1 MWVGF
6 AVFVVVAIAVD
17 LLVME
22 KQGSHKVTMKEAAL
36 WSVLWFSLSFVFVGL
51 LWWYLNGS
59 QGREVA
65 NTVSMQFITGYLVE
79 KSLSIDN
86 IFVFLMIFSYF
97 AVPEQYQKRA
107 LIIGIIGAI
116 VLRAILI
123 LAGAWLLAT
132 FHWLLYVF
140 GAFLVITGVKMWIA
154 AGQEPDIADN
164 PVLKFLKKHIKIS
177 DRFDGEKLTTVVN
190 GVKLY
195 TPLFVVL
202 VMLGATDVI
211 FAVDS
216 IPAIFAI
223 TSDPFIV
230 LTANIF
236 AILGLRALY
245 FLLADMASRFH
256 LLAYGLA
263 LVLVFI
269 GGKMLLV
276 DFYKIPI
283 GVALMV
289 TAGLIIASV
298 VASVVSSRS
307 GHSTPSRPQTMG
319 GVRAI
324 PPSRNE
330 QRDSDGRLIAVTL
343 ESERFPASL
352 PAGSCWLVA
361 LDGSGHALHAL
372 TQAMRLAK
380 ESGVPVLDLVNAQ
393 PWLSKE
399 ASESHLAQY
408 GWAVATDACAILD
421 ANGVGWR
428 LHVRMGEAVDSI
440 VQQAASLSSRGIV
453 IGARGLSTTENL
465 LLGSVA
471 QQVIHAAQGVVLVVR
486 APSGLRPCTA
496 EGSLVNANF

>member
-1 MWVGF
+1 MWTGF
-6 AVFVVVAIAVD
+6 AVFVVVALATD

-22 KQGSHKVTMKEAAL
+22 KQGAHKVTMKEASL
-36 WSVLWFSLSFVFVGL
+36 WSILWFSLAFVFVAA
-51 LWWYLNGS
+51 LWWYLNSS

-116 VLRAILI
+116 VLRAVLI

-140 GAFLVITGVKMWIA
+140 GAFLVITGVKMWLA
-154 AGQEPDIADN
+154 AGKEPDIASN
-164 PVLKFLKKHIKIS
+164 PVLKFLRSRIKIS
-177 DRFDGEKLTTVVN
+177 DRFDGEKLTTRI
-190 GVKLY
+190 GGIKHY

-202 VMLGATDVI
+202 VMIGVTDVI

-230 LTANIF
+230 LTANVF

-269 GGKMLLV
+269 GGKMLLI
-276 DFYKIPI
+276 DFYKVPI
-283 GVALMV
+283 GIALMV

-298 VASVVSSRS
+298 IASVITSRPEQDASAKPKQIEGRRAQPESRS
-307 GHSTPSRPQTMG
+307 L
-319 GVRAI
+319 
-324 PPSRNE
+324 
-330 QRDSDGRLIAVTL
+330 QRDGEGRLIALTL
-343 ESERFPASL
+343 DSEERPELATHGES
-352 PAGSCWLVA
+352 WLVA
-361 LDGSGHALHAL
+361 IDGSAHSLQALSE
-372 TQAMRLAK
+372 AMRLAK
-380 ESGVPVLDLVNAQ
+380 DSSPARLELIYAHA
-393 PWLSKE
+393 WLSTE
-399 ASESHLAQY
+399 AAETHLADF
-408 GWAVATDACAILD
+408 GWTAAAEACAILD
-421 ANGVGWR
+421 ANGVAWR
-428 LHVRMGEAVDSI
+428 LHVHMGEPAHSI
-440 VQQAASLSSRGIV
+440 VTLAKSLNSRGIV
-453 IGARGLSTTENL
+453 IGARGLSTTEGL

-471 QQVIHAAQGVVLVVR
+471 QQVLHAAQGPVLVVR
-486 APSGLRPCTA
+486 TPVEARIGKQGA
-496 EGSLVNANF
+496 Q

>member
-1 MWVGF
+1 METIGTWWMWLGF

-22 KQGSHKVTMKEAAL
+22 KQGAHKVTMKEAAL

-51 LWWYLNGS
+51 LWWYLDGA

-86 IFVFLMIFSYF
+86 IFVFLMIFTYF
-97 AVPEQYQKRA
+97 SVPEQYQKRA

-116 VLRAILI
+116 VLRAALI

-140 GAFLVITGVKMWIA
+140 GAFLVVTGIKMWIA
-154 AGQEPDIADN
+154 AGKEPEIADN

-177 DRFDGEKLTTVVN
+177 DHFDGEKLTTVVN
-190 GVKLY
+190 GAKLY

-202 VMLGATDVI
+202 VMIGATDVI

-256 LLAYGLA
+256 LLKYGLA
-263 LVLVFI
+263 LVLVFVGAKMLVAHWYKVPI
-269 GGKMLLV
+269 GLALGVVGIILLTSVLASLAATRNGGK
-276 DFYKIPI
+276 
-283 GVALMV
+283 
-289 TAGLIIASV
+289 
-298 VASVVSSRS
+298 
-307 GHSTPSRPQTMG
+307 
-319 GVRAI
+319 
-324 PPSRNE
+324 
-330 QRDSDGRLIAVTL
+330 
-343 ESERFPASL
+343 
-352 PAGSCWLVA
+352 
-361 LDGSGHALHAL
+361 
-372 TQAMRLAK
+372 
-380 ESGVPVLDLVNAQ
+380 
-393 PWLSKE
+393 
-399 ASESHLAQY
+399 
-408 GWAVATDACAILD
+408 
-421 ANGVGWR
+421 NG
-428 LHVRMGEAVDSI
+428 
-440 VQQAASLSSRGIV
+440 AAS
-453 IGARGLSTTENL
+453 
-465 LLGSVA
+465 
-471 QQVIHAAQGVVLVVR
+471 
-486 APSGLRPCTA
+486 
-496 EGSLVNANF
+496 

>member
-1 MWVGF
+1 MWTGF
-6 AVFVVVAIAVD
+6 AVFVVAAIAID
-17 LLVME
+17 LLLLE
-22 KQGSHKVTMKEAAL
+22 RRGAAKVTMKEAAL
-36 WSVLWFSLSFVFVGL
+36 WSVLWFSLAFVFVAA
-51 LWWYLNGS
+51 LWWYLDGT

-79 KSLSIDN
+79 KSLWIDN

-116 VLRAILI
+116 VLRAVLI

-140 GAFLVITGVKMWIA
+140 GAFLVVTGVKMWIA

-164 PVLKFLKKHIKIS
+164 PVLKILRSHIRIS
-177 DRFDGEKLTTVVN
+177 DRFDGEKLTTTIS
-190 GVKLY
+190 GMKHY

-202 VMLGATDVI
+202 VMIGSTDVI

-269 GGKMLLV
+269 GGKMLLI

-289 TAGLIIASV
+289 TAGLIMASV
-298 VASVVSSRS
+298 IASVVSSRP
-307 GHSTPSRPQTMG
+307 GAG
-319 GVRAI
+319 
-324 PPSRNE
+324 
-330 QRDSDGRLIAVTL
+330 
-343 ESERFPASL
+343 ER
-352 PAGSCWLVA
+352 VK
-361 LDGSGHALHAL
+361 
-372 TQAMRLAK
+372 T
-380 ESGVPVLDLVNAQ
+380 
-393 PWLSKE
+393 
-399 ASESHLAQY
+399 
-408 GWAVATDACAILD
+408 
-421 ANGVGWR
+421 
-428 LHVRMGEAVDSI
+428 
-440 VQQAASLSSRGIV
+440 
-453 IGARGLSTTENL
+453 
-465 LLGSVA
+465 
-471 QQVIHAAQGVVLVVR
+471 
-486 APSGLRPCTA
+486 
-496 EGSLVNANF
+496 

>member
-1 MWVGF
+1 MWAGF
-6 AVFVVVAIAVD
+6 AVFVVIAIAID

-22 KQGSHKVTMKEAAL
+22 KQGAHKVTMKEAAL
-36 WSVLWFSLSFVFVGL
+36 WSVLWFTLAFVFVAA
-51 LWWYLNGS
+51 LWWYLDSS

-65 NTVSMQFITGYLVE
+65 NTVSMQFVTGYLVE

-107 LIIGIIGAI
+107 LIMGIIGAI

-140 GAFLVITGVKMWIA
+140 GAFLVMTGVKMWIA

-164 PVLKFLKKHIKIS
+164 PVLKFLKKHIRMS

-190 GVKLY
+190 GVKVY

-202 VMLGATDVI
+202 VMIGVTDVI

-269 GGKMLLV
+269 GVKMLMV

-289 TAGLIIASV
+289 TAGLIIASIIV
-298 VASVVSSRS
+298 SVVSSRS
-307 GHSTPSRPQTMG
+307 GHTSTTQPQAVG
-319 GVRAI
+319 RVRAT
-324 PPSRNE
+324 PPSSNPL
-330 QRDSDGRLIAVTL
+330 RDSDGRLIGLTLTSTPLPVTVP
-343 ESERFPASL
+343 SS
-352 PAGSCWLVA
+352 SCWLVA
-361 LDGSGHALHAL
+361 LDGSDHALQAL

-380 ESGVPVLDLVNAQ
+380 ESGVPALDLVSAQ
-393 PWLSKE
+393 PWLSTE
-399 ASESHLAQY
+399 ASEIHLADY
-408 GWAVATDACAILD
+408 GWSVAQAACAVLD
-421 ANGVGWR
+421 ANGIGWR
-428 LHVRMGEAVDSI
+428 LHVRMGPAAEGI
-440 VQQAASLSSRGIV
+440 VQQAAALGSKGIV
-453 IGARGLSTTENL
+453 IGARGLNSAENL

-471 QQVIHAAQGVVLVVR
+471 QSVIQAAHGMVLVVR
-486 APSGLRPCTA
+486 SNSAA
-496 EGSLVNANF
+496 EGLLATAKS